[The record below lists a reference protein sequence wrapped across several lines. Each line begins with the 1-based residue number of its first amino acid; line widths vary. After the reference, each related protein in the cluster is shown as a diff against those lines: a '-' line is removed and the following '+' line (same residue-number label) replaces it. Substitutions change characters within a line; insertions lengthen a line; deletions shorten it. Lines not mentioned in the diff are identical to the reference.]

1 MSIFCCTSKKTKE
14 QTTKKNLNHKQ
25 AATFPPPGII
35 HQSKVSLSRGTTE
48 ETELHYLVWHLQ
60 RQQLLLH
67 LSEPVVVCMVRGW
80 AFIKLL
86 QHLSTLCELMC
97 FWKCIPCRWWK
108 LFLWRDESTAEQVA
122 NADVSVCQCAAGAHL
137 HTHAASV
144 WSSQDSHGIR
154 IGPRA
159 FRYRFSEREK
169 KKKIPIGS
177 EPIKKQM
184 AWENVIPKENRTC
197 SLGWFH
203 SSRTPD
209 EKRKHIV
216 TRWNKQDFRVNR
228 VEARAKISLLPL
240 WVKLYL
246 LPWCQIKLKQ
256 RKIDI
261 FTWSHWTI
269 EG

>member
-1 MSIFCCTSKKTKE
+1 MSIHQATPTFVNTVWIDVLFKMHTLSMLEDFFCGAMNR
-14 QTTKKNLNHKQ
+14 QLNK
-25 AATFPPPGII
+25 
-35 HQSKVSLSRGTTE
+35 SRM
-48 ETELHYLVWHLQ
+48 Q
-60 RQQLLLH
+60 MFR
-67 LSEPVVVCMVRGW
+67 
-80 AFIKLL
+80 F
-86 QHLSTLCELMC
+86 
-97 FWKCIPCRWWK
+97 
-108 LFLWRDESTAEQVA
+108 
-122 NADVSVCQCAAGAHL
+122 
-137 HTHAASV
+137 ASV
-144 WSSQDSHGIR
+144 LLVHIYIHMWQACRVPKTLTGLELVLELSGTGFLKGR
-154 IGPRA
+154 R
-159 FRYRFSEREK
+159 K
-169 KKKIPIGS
+169 KKYQLGANQW
-177 EPIKKQM
+177 KQM

-261 FTWSHWTI
+261 FTRRHWTI